1 MKQASNCESCS
12 NYCYDDEYDEYFC
25 QIGLDEDEMAKFL
38 MGSFAD
44 CPYYMFDDE
53 YALAR
58 KQ

>member
-1 MKQASNCESCS
+1 MRKASNCESCS
-12 NYCYDDEYDEYFC
+12 NYCYDEEYDAYFC
-25 QIGLDEDEMAKFL
+25 QVGLDEDEMAKFL
-38 MGSFAD
+38 LGAFFD